1 MNYDV
6 PSAPEAYV
14 HRIGRVGRAGREGVA
29 ITLAEP
35 REHRM
40 LKNIERVTGQKIAIE
55 KVPTIADLRARRMQA
70 TLSTIQETILAD
82 DLEQF
87 RVLVDTLTDDYDVM
101 VVAMAAIKLAHEASS
116 GIDDDDQEIPEFTPS
131 RDRDDRGGTA
141 RGARPDRNGGS
152 GAGGQRTSRP
162 ISEGM
167 TRLFV
172 GSGRAAGVRPKDL
185 VGAIA
190 GETSLSG
197 KQIGAIEIA
206 DKFSLVE
213 VPESS
218 VDEVIM
224 AMKRTT
230 IKGRKANVR
239 RERFEN

>member
-1 MNYDV
+1 
-6 PSAPEAYV
+6 
-14 HRIGRVGRAGREGVA
+14 
-29 ITLAEP
+29 
-35 REHRM
+35 
-40 LKNIERVTGQKIAIE
+40 
-55 KVPTIADLRARRMQA
+55 
-70 TLSTIQETILAD
+70 
-82 DLEQF
+82 
-87 RVLVDTLTDDYDVM
+87 
-101 VVAMAAIKLAHEASS
+101 
-116 GIDDDDQEIPEFTPS
+116 
-131 RDRDDRGGTA
+131 
-141 RGARPDRNGGS
+141 
-152 GAGGQRTSRP
+152 
-162 ISEGM
+162 M